1 MPGLT
6 THHAAVEL
14 ILVTLVVI
22 LVVSFAILAY
32 RAWRRSRVTAEER
45 ERRRCA
51 RLVATGKINDAM
63 LVEIREN
70 LVFYSYLVR
79 GVEYTAS
86 QDIGRLVDQ
95 AAVDF
100 SGISAMSVKYDARNP
115 ADSIVVGEEWS
126 GLRGA
131 ARQPLQNHATE
142 QMGFGGHRH
151 AAPRRDSGGPRPDG
165 SDAFGSTK

>member
-1 MPGLT
+1 MPGLI
-6 THHAAVEL
+6 THYTAVEL
-14 ILVTLVVI
+14 ILVALAAI
-22 LVVSFAILAY
+22 LVLALGLVGY
-32 RAWRRSRVTAEER
+32 RAWQNSRVTPEER

-51 RLVATGKINDAM
+51 HLVAMGKITDAM

-86 QDIGRLVDQ
+86 QDLARFTGE

-100 SGISAMSVKYDARNP
+100 SGVSALSVKYDPRNP
-115 ADSIVVGEEWS
+115 ANSIVVAEEWS

-131 ARQPLQNHATE
+131 FRQAPENHAS
-142 QMGFGGHRH
+142 H
-151 AAPRRDSGGPRPDG
+151 
-165 SDAFGSTK
+165 

>member
-6 THHAAVEL
+6 THNTAVEL
-14 ILVTLVVI
+14 ILVALAVVLVLALATLV
-22 LVVSFAILAY
+22 Y
-32 RAWRRSRVTAEER
+32 RAWQRSRVTAEER

-51 RLVATGKINDAM
+51 WLVATGKITDAM

-86 QDIGRLVDQ
+86 QDLARLVDQ
-95 AAVDF
+95 TALDF
-100 SGISAMSVKYDARNP
+100 SGISAMSVRYDARNP
-115 ADSIVVGEEWS
+115 ANSIVAAEEWS

-131 ARQPLQNHATE
+131 ARLLPENHPT
-142 QMGFGGHRH
+142 H
-151 AAPRRDSGGPRPDG
+151 
-165 SDAFGSTK
+165 